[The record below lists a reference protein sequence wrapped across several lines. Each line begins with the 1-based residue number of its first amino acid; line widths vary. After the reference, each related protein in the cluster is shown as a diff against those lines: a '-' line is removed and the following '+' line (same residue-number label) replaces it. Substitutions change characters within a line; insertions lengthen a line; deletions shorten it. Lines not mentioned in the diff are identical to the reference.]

1 MAPNIELIERAAVAL
16 GPLLS
21 DVTFVGGA
29 TVALWLSDA
38 AAAGARPTVDV
49 DVVVELANRA
59 ELHEFDARLRAARF
73 REDRESG
80 VLCRWNHG
88 PADDVL
94 VVDVMPTDA
103 SLLGFAN
110 QWQALALPHARTVTL
125 PSGRTIQ
132 AVSPPYLVA
141 TKLEAF
147 RGRGADDYLGSH
159 DLEDV
164 ITLVD
169 GRVEVSEETRDSP
182 EDLRRFVADELTAL
196 LANGRFHDALPGFL
210 RPDLA
215 SQQRLEAVILPRLR
229 AMAYFP

>member
-1 MAPNIELIERAAVAL
+1 MAVNIDLIERAAAAL
-16 GPLLS
+16 GPLLPE
-21 DVTFVGGA
+21 VAFVGGA

-38 AAAGARPTVDV
+38 AAAGARPTNDV
-49 DVVVELANRA
+49 DVVVELTSRTA
-59 ELHEFDARLRAARF
+59 LHEFDGRLRAVGF
-73 REDRESG
+73 REDQESG

-88 PADDVL
+88 PADDAL

-110 QWQALALPHARTVTL
+110 RWQALALPHAEAVVL
-125 PSGRTIQ
+125 PSGQAIR

-147 RGRGADDYLGSH
+147 RGRGAGDYLGSH
-159 DLEDV
+159 DLEDI

-169 GRVEVSEETRDSP
+169 GRAELATETRGSP
-182 EDLRRFVADELTAL
+182 ADLRRFVADEITAL
-196 LANGRFHDALPGFL
+196 LANRRFQDALPGYL

-215 SQQRLEAVILPRLR
+215 SQQRLEVAVLPRLR
-229 AMAYFP
+229 ALADGA